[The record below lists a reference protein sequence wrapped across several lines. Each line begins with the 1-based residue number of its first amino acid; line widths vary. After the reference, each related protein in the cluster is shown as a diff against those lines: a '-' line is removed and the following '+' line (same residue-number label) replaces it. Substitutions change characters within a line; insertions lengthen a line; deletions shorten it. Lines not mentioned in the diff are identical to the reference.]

1 MDKEEL
7 TKTLRRKAEHVLAN
21 LPYQFLTLKEI
32 SLEECAEGTHARI
45 IYDDNLTSSSK
56 QLEGTTST
64 KLELMGKEDISSF
77 IFAFKNKVV
86 EDIYNEHGLIYV
98 DVHAKDIVAACPEYT
113 TSHLKDFEDFTF
125 RLTLDG
131 ISDAG
136 SNKEII
142 FTSPMKKYFYDVP
155 STIRWKS
162 WASRQYASGEVKK
175 RSFDYSELVK
185 GIYGESCP
193 VTFPVFLLNLL
204 IAEGVINV

>member
-1 MDKEEL
+1 MYMDKEEL

-64 KLELMGKEDISSF
+64 KLELMGKDDISSF

-86 EDIYNEHGLIYV
+86 EDIHDEHGLIFI
-98 DVHAKDIVAACPEYT
+98 DLNTKTIANACPEYAT
-113 TSHLKDFEDFTF
+113 GHLNVEEKQF
-125 RLTLDG
+125 RVTLEG

-142 FTSPMKKYFYDVP
+142 LSTPLKKYFYDVS

-162 WASRQYASGEVKK
+162 WASRQYAN
-175 RSFDYSELVK
+175 
-185 GIYGESCP
+185 GIKDGYTFEDIVAGVFGSNCP